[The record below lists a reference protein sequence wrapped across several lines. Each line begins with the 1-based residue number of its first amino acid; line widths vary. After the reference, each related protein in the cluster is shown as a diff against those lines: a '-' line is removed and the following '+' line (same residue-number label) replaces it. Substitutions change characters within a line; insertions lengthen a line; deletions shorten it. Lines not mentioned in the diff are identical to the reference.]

1 MSDLSN
7 SLVLLIFGESPER
20 LAHIAHYKRG
30 NERIACLKKK
40 MYKKCTKKYDFSQVF
55 LSESLVFC

>member
-40 MYKKCTKKYDFSQVF
+40 RTKNVQKNTI
-55 LSESLVFC
+55 LVKFF